1 MFMWTYNEF
10 LSSYK
15 EDSEGATDSD
25 DVIDYEETEEDAT
38 LVSVPLEDVETIER
52 IMRHRNGRKGG
63 KLGLF
68 IHTFGM
74 SAHVSIRWV
83 RGVRLE

>member
-1 MFMWTYNEF
+1 MNSVS
-10 LSSYK
+10 SSYK

-63 KLGLF
+63 KLGDYSFTPPLANN
-68 IHTFGM
+68 GM
-74 SAHVSIRWV
+74 TALVGMNFLLGCV
-83 RGVRLE
+83 L